1 MKELIRNRKGTISTI
16 VLVLMP
22 LFIIAM
28 VGVTEVARSYHSSI
42 DLQGAVDSAARACAS
57 CVDVESQA
65 NADIRIN
72 PIEADA
78 AFRYELARN
87 LGLDESTL
95 APLANSGV
103 SEAPAYQLAI
113 INGTNPYVSEGYIIT
128 YDGGYSTVE
137 ITTGSLPVNC
147 GVSDSGV
154 DVGGTGTY
162 QTTLNAPGCVAV
174 VKIKTKAI
182 LTADYENVR
191 WAAAR
196 IKTS

>member
-1 MKELIRNRKGTISTI
+1 MKELIRNRNGTISTI

-28 VGVTEVARSYHSSI
+28 VGVTEVARSTYSSS
-42 DLQGAVDSAARACAS
+42 DLQGALDSAVRASAS
-57 CVDVESQA
+57 CVDELSQA
-65 NADIRIN
+65 NDDIRID

-78 AFRYELARN
+78 AFRYELSRN

-95 APLANSGV
+95 TPLANSGIAE
-103 SEAPAYQLAI
+103 SPAYQLVI
-113 INGTNPYVSEGYIIT
+113 INGTNPYVSEGYVIT
-128 YDGGYSTVE
+128 YDGGYSTVD
-137 ITTGSLPVNC
+137 ILTGSLPVNC

-154 DVGGTGTY
+154 DVGGVGTY

-174 VKIKTKAI
+174 VKAKTKAVMSS
-182 LTADYENVR
+182 DYENVR